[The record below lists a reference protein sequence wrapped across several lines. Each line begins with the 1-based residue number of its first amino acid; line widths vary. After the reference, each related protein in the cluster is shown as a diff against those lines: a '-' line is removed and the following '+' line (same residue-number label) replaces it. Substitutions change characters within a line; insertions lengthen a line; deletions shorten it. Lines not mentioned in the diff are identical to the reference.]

1 MCLEDAERLRSPKP
15 IKRKIKDIVS
25 CCRSVDEKVKAG
37 SHWEMASK
45 MYEGGSARRGVRQRA
60 DCSWSRAVKEDS
72 NNNRRRTPFAVLPSP
87 PSRILSPP
95 IKEIKVMSSIRNN
108 FIGS

>member
-1 MCLEDAERLRSPKP
+1 MSLEVAERLRSPKP

-25 CCRSVDEKVKAG
+25 CCRSVDEKLKGA

-45 MYEGGSARRGVRQRA
+45 MYEGGSARRVVRQRA
-60 DCSWSRAVKEDS
+60 DCSWSRALKEDS
-72 NNNRRRTPFAVLPSP
+72 NNNRRRTPSAVLPSP
-87 PSRILSPP
+87 PSRTLSRPL
-95 IKEIKVMSSIRNN
+95 KEINVMASIRNN